1 MSRLILG
8 HSLQTVM
15 PSLAQSVLAALT
27 DLFTF
32 KLARKLL
39 SERAAYITVR
49 LLGCMLVLDVL
60 LTLCRCPTSLS
71 LCFYPSTPF
80 TPRHERCP
88 TRPRLP

>member
-1 MSRLILG
+1 MSRLISR

-15 PSLAQSVLAALT
+15 PSLAQAVLAALT

-32 KLARKLL
+32 KLACKLL

-49 LLGCMLVLDVL
+49 LLGCMLVLGVL
-60 LTLCRCPTSLS
+60 LTPYWGSTSLS
-71 LCFYPSTPF
+71 LCFYPSTPS
-80 TPRHERCP
+80 TPRHGRCP